1 MVYDTEPINFP
12 IIIALIFGTFLGILI
27 VIIINMLKKKR
38 LEEKAS
44 KLINDAI
51 RDAEKRKRDSMME
64 LKEESYRLKQEND
77 REVKERKKELAG
89 TRWHALY

>member
-1 MVYDTEPINFP
+1 MVYGTEPINFP

-27 VIIINMLKKKR
+27 VMIINILKKKR

-51 RDAEKRKRDSMME
+51 REAEKRKRDSMME
-64 LKEESYRLKQEND
+64 LKEESYRLKQETD
-77 REVKERKKELAG
+77 KEVKERKQQLK
-89 TRWHALY
+89 

>member
-1 MVYDTEPINFP
+1 MVYGTEPINFP

-64 LKEESYRLKQEND
+64 LKEESYRLKQETD
-77 REVKERKKELAG
+77 REVKERKIGRASCRE
-89 TRWHALY
+89 RV

>member
-1 MVYDTEPINFP
+1 MVYGTEPINFP

-51 RDAEKRKRDSMME
+51 REAEKRKRDSMME
-64 LKEESYRLKQEND
+64 LKEESYRLKQETD
-77 REVKERKKELAG
+77 KEVKERKQ
-89 TRWHALY
+89 

>member
-1 MVYDTEPINFP
+1 MVYGTEPINFP

-64 LKEESYRLKQEND
+64 LKEESYRLKQETD
-77 REVKERKKELAG
+77 REVKERKQELKEQEE
-89 TRWHALY
+89 R

>member
-1 MVYDTEPINFP
+1 MVYGTEPINFP

-64 LKEESYRLKQEND
+64 LKEESYRLKQETD
-77 REVKERKKELAG
+77 REVKERKQELK
-89 TRWHALY
+89 